1 MKNEGRLRLEGGM
14 NLRFEISNLRAVW
27 WWLRQ
32 VFGDAAYENYL
43 RSQQGQAQRIRGKNP
58 AATHREPRKLG
69 ATHECRLG
77 HSAGN
82 ARLLSREE
90 FYLDMLR
97 RRYSGVSRC
106 C

>member
-1 MKNEGRLRLEGGM
+1 MSFRLQIPNFRG
-14 NLRFEISNLRAVW
+14 IW
-27 WWLRQ
+27 WWVRQ
-32 VFGDAAYENYL
+32 VLGDAAYENYL
-43 RSQQGQAQRIRGKNP
+43 RSQRRRVRSAECHHGSGS
-58 AATHREPRKLG
+58 G
-69 ATHECRLG
+69 A
-77 HSAGN
+77 